1 MPTHIQIT
9 VEPAENTTASG
20 SKSNQQALKSM
31 FGGAPYYADY
41 TKEALKAIGQALLLD
56 GVVNDGG
63 HTFGTLNRD
72 YTDAPDYGDVETGA
86 AGLPASAWVPN
97 PSSPTDGVNNPG
109 SIPAAP
115 DGYGETP
122 ADNWGSGVGSQ
133 LSPAASSTQISGQ
146 KIGQLASNR
155 SSS

>member
-1 MPTHIQIT
+1 MPTHVQIT

-31 FGGAPYYADY
+31 FAGAPYHADY

-63 HTFGTLNRD
+63 HTFGSLNRD
-72 YTDAPDYGDVETGA
+72 YTDAPDYADVEVGG
-86 AGLPASAWVPN
+86 AGLPASAWSPN